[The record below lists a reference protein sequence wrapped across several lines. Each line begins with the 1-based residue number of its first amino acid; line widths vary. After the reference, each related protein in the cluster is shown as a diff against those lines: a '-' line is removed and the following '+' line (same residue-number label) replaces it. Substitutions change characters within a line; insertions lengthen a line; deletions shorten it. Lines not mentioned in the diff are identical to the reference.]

1 MADSFTI
8 PAAEDA
14 DDSAPGAAPT
24 PSSAPAI
31 TADRLPTSTKVA
43 YAMGGTTDIFGH
55 WLYNGLVDPV
65 FNVFLGVSPTR
76 VAIVRGVMLAVDACT
91 GPLFGWLSDNTRSR
105 WGRRRPWILVG
116 SLLSAIGLPCLFLA
130 RATWSGDQIF
140 WFMLGSA
147 VLFSPIIAAYNTPY
161 QSLGAELTPDYNE
174 RTTVMAYRGFTQKAA
189 GAALQF
195 GLWFATRPMWNDPIT
210 GKPDIARG
218 AMWWA
223 AMAGLW
229 MAVSGIANVVF
240 VKERYYSKVQH
251 QGKAGA
257 GMFVD
262 AVRCKPFLIL
272 LGTALVYAVPTTLVG
287 TMGFYALTYHVYGG
301 DMTAASPMHAAN
313 GVAYMIAGFAGIIAA
328 KKAAS
333 VYGKQKTLIA
343 TLLTGLVAFLSAWW
357 FYTPAAPWLSNI
369 ATGLNGFSATGLW
382 VVLPSM
388 QVDVVDYDELHSGQR
403 REGAYA
409 STFSLFVKFGMVL
422 SMVIGGPLLEMTGFD
437 AKLPTQSENAILGI
451 RALFVGIPV
460 VALLIALVL
469 VRLYPLGTE
478 RMAQIRRDL
487 EARRGTV

>member
-8 PAAEDA
+8 PAAESDE
-14 DDSAPGAAPT
+14 SAPGAAP
-24 PSSAPAI
+24 APAA
-31 TADRLPTSTKVA
+31 TPAVTPDRLPASTKVA

-76 VAIVRGVMLAVDACT
+76 VAIVRAVMLAVDAVS

-105 WGRRRPWILVG
+105 WGRRRPYILVG
-116 SLLSAIGLPCLFLA
+116 SILSGIGLPCLFLA
-130 RATWSGDQIF
+130 RSTWTADQVF

-223 AMAGLW
+223 AIAGLW
-229 MAVSGIANVVF
+229 MALSGVANVIF
-240 VKERYYSKVQH
+240 VKERYYEKAKN
-251 QGKAGA
+251 QGKAGPS
-257 GMFVD
+257 MFVD

-272 LGTALVYAVPTTLVG
+272 LGTALVYAIPTTLVG
-287 TMGFYALTYHVYGG
+287 TLGFYALTYHVFGG
-301 DMTAASPMHAAN
+301 DMTAAAPTHAAN
-313 GVAYMIAGFAGIIAA
+313 GVAYMVAGFAGILAA
-328 KKAAS
+328 KKLAAMI
-333 VYGKQKTLIA
+333 GKQKTLLA
-343 TLLTGLVAFLSAWW
+343 TLSIGLLAFASAWW
-357 FYTPAAPWLSNI
+357 CYTPEAPWLSNI

-388 QVDVVDYDELHSGQR
+388 QVDVVDYDELNSGKR

-422 SMVIGGPLLEMTGFD
+422 SMVIGGPLLELTGFD
-437 AKLPTQSENAILGI
+437 AKLPVQSANAILGI
-451 RALFVGIPV
+451 RGLFVGIPV
-460 VALLIALVL
+460 LALLIAIVL

>member
-1 MADSFTI
+1 
-8 PAAEDA
+8 
-14 DDSAPGAAPT
+14 
-24 PSSAPAI
+24 
-31 TADRLPTSTKVA
+31 VA
-43 YAMGGTTDIFGH
+43 
-55 WLYNGLVDPV
+55 LV
-65 FNVFLGVSPTR
+65 R
-76 VAIVRGVMLAVDACT
+76 AVMLAVDACT

-116 SLLSAIGLPCLFLA
+116 SILSGVGLPCLFLA
-130 RATWSGDQIF
+130 RATWTPDQIF

-195 GLWFATRPMWNDPIT
+195 GLWFATQPMWNDPIT

-223 AMAGLW
+223 AIAGLW
-229 MAVSGIANVVF
+229 MALSGIANVVF
-240 VKERYYSKVQH
+240 VKERYYATAQK
-251 QGKAGA
+251 QGKAGL

-262 AVRCKPFLIL
+262 AVRCKPFLIV
-272 LGTALVYAVPTTLVG
+272 LGTALVYAIPTGLVG
-287 TMGFYALTYHVYGG
+287 TLGFYALTYHVYGG

-313 GVAYMIAGFAGIIAA
+313 GVAYMVAGFVGIIVA
-328 KKAAS
+328 KKAS
-333 VYGKQKTLIA
+333 SIFGKQKTLFA
-343 TLLTGLVAFLSAWW
+343 TLITGLVAFVSAWW
-357 FYTPAAPWLSNI
+357 CYTPSVPWLSNI

-388 QVDVVDYDELHSGQR
+388 QADIVDYDELHSGKR

-409 STFSLFVKFGMVL
+409 ATFSLFMKFGMVL

-437 AKLPTQSENAILGI
+437 AKLPVQSADAVLGI
-451 RALFVGIPV
+451 RGLFVGIPV
-460 VALLIALVL
+460 VSLLIALVL

-478 RMAQIRRDL
+478 RMLQIRRDL

>member
-1 MADSFTI
+1 MADTFTV
-8 PAAEDA
+8 PASDA
-14 DDSAPGAAPT
+14 DIESERKAAAT
-24 PSSAPAI
+24 PAVQE
-31 TADRLPTSTKVA
+31 DRLKPSTKIA

-76 VAIVRGVMLAVDACT
+76 VAMVRALMLAVDALT

-116 SLLSAIGLPCLFLA
+116 SLLSGVALPCLFLA
-130 RATWSGDQIF
+130 RNTWTSDQIF

-189 GAALQF
+189 GALLQF

-210 GKPDIARG
+210 GKPDVARG

-223 AMAGLW
+223 AICGLW
-229 MAVSGIANVVF
+229 MAVSGIANFVF
-240 VKERYYSKVQH
+240 VKERYYEKVQH
-251 QGKAGA
+251 QKKAGL

-262 AVRCKPFLIL
+262 AVRCKPFVII
-272 LGTALVYAVPTTLVG
+272 LGTAIVYAIPTGLVG
-287 TMGFYALTYHVYGG
+287 TLGFYALTYHVYGG

-328 KKAAS
+328 KRLSAS
-333 VYGKQKTLIA
+333 IGKQKTLFA
-343 TLLTGLVAFLSAWW
+343 TLITGLVAFVSAWW
-357 FYTPAAPWLSNI
+357 FYTPSAPWLSNI

-388 QVDVVDYDELHSGQR
+388 QADVVDYDELHSGQR

-409 STFSLFVKFGMVL
+409 ATFSLFMKFGMVL
-422 SMVIGGPLLEMTGFD
+422 SMVIGGPLLELTGFD
-437 AKLPTQSENAILGI
+437 AKLPAQSAEAILGI

-469 VRLYPLGTE
+469 VRLYPLSTQ
-478 RMAQIRRDL
+478 RMLDIRRDL
-487 EARRGTV
+487 EERRGTV